1 MRGKRPTVAQRKFI
15 EKHSLNSNDWLVQ
28 KDTTEFM
35 QILHRY
41 SDKVRVLKKQ
51 SGNMSREKNK

>member
-1 MRGKRPTVAQRKFI
+1 MAQRKFI